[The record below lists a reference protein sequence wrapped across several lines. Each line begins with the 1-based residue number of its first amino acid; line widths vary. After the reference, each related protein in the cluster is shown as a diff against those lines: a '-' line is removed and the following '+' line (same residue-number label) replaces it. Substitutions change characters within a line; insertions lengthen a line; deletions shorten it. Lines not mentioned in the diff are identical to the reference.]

1 MLIFSY
7 VIKNIIIN
15 KNKILHNF
23 FIHYLLPKTK
33 KVKKYSY
40 PNSIRNL
47 YLSFEKI
54 YDKFE
59 GYLLWIFISSRLKTR
74 I

>member
-7 VIKNIIIN
+7 VIKHIIIN
-15 KNKILHNF
+15 KNKILQKLVYTLF
-23 FIHYLLPKTK
+23 AHYNK
-33 KVKKYSY
+33 KMK
-40 PNSIRNL
+40 NICIRIL

-59 GYLLWIFISSRLKTR
+59 IYFYKSLQAQR
-74 I
+74 